1 MPRLGEGT
9 SQNERR
15 AEVAILRA
23 LEEYPQIGSRDLA
36 YTQIVTPVASPMHS
50 GIDGSG
56 WRVTPSGDLSYFLK
70 LYDDDTAEF
79 LDLHTSFKA
88 AAAAASAGVAPKLLW
103 SSELHRAAIWEE
115 KAEPWRTSIFDDSW
129 SSAVFSEVAKSLRQL
144 HGGSYLGCS
153 RSVFETLESY
163 VNIARQR
170 KVVLPVDF
178 DWMLENVLDIA
189 RAISAAGVDKC
200 FCHGDLIASNIMI
213 GPAGETAF
221 VDWDEA
227 CDGDPYW
234 DLGMYIAEAFPFD
247 EPALEMIEAYAGRAD
262 RKLLARA
269 RLYGITGDLMWAV
282 RSLILAHQ
290 TRRTEVEHF
299 KYGQWRALRC
309 RVALHDPKFEQMLR
323 LI

>member
-36 YTQIVTPVASPMHS
+36 YTQIVTPVPSPMHS

-56 WRVTPSGDLSYFLK
+56 WRVTSSGDLSYFLK

-79 LDLHTSFKA
+79 LDLNTSFKA

-103 SSELHRAAIWEE
+103 SSEPLRAAMWEE
-115 KAEPWRTSIFDDSW
+115 KSEPWRTATFDDSW
-129 SSAVFSEVAKSLRQL
+129 NSEMFPQVATCLRQL
-144 HGGSYLGCS
+144 HGQPCLGHS

-163 VNIARQR
+163 VGIARKR
-170 KVVLPVDF
+170 KVALPVDF
-178 DWMLENVLDIA
+178 DWMLTNVRDIA
-189 RAISAAGVDKC
+189 QAISAAGADRRL
-200 FCHGDLIASNIMI
+200 CHGDLIASNIMI
-213 GPAGETAF
+213 GPAGEAVL

-227 CDGDPYW
+227 CDADPYW

-247 EPALEMIEAYAGRAD
+247 ETALAMIEAFAGRAD

-269 RLYGITGDLMWAV
+269 RLYGIAGDLTWAV

-309 RVALHDPKFEQMLR
+309 RVALHDSKFEQMLR